1 MKEKTK
7 WIWLLLLT
15 VILVSVLYTDP
26 LAINLSSQFP
36 GFSQTDTYLSVW
48 NIWHLKKTLFAGHN
62 LFALT
67 SDYTFYPQKPPLVLH
82 NYTITSGLM
91 SLPFQLIF
99 SPLVSMNLIFFIQF
113 ILTGIGMYFLVFYFT
128 KSRFAGFWSAITL
141 AFCPYV
147 MINSCYFI
155 HFSAIWF
162 FPWFIYFLWRFLD
175 SGALKYSC
183 LAALVCA
190 LSLLEDQTYFFFL
203 TILAVFMVVARAL
216 DKNKPPDKSYIK
228 NSFAGLLIFFI
239 IAFPY
244 AWKVLIA
251 IKNTSTVFPVWPDP
265 AIDYFSLRATNLFRP
280 SPLLT
285 VYRGLPYLSTP
296 IMHIT
301 NVFAGY
307 VPLFFAF
314 FALLSLK
321 NFTPGKKRI
330 IIFWL
335 LTGAVFFFIAL
346 GPLVFGKN
354 QLLNKFSFY
363 NILCTGVLRQLRI
376 PVRFSL
382 VTLIAIYILA
392 AFGVERFIKLNRGRL
407 LSNASLG
414 LFLVVLQV
422 IEFLPMPYPLLFLK
436 APKVYSELARRGNGS
451 VILVLP
457 LGWQS
462 SYKTLGGYYKEI
474 QFYQTVHQRPIFQ
487 GQIARIEEKYFD
499 YYLSQPGFR
508 YLMNA
513 EKRTPLPGE
522 KEEVQGLLGKYNIKY
537 VVIHARY
544 FDRER
549 LDGLSEIFKG
559 YPGEIFVEYIR

>member
-15 VILVSVLYTDP
+15 IILVAVLYTDP
-26 LAINLSSQFP
+26 LAINLSTQFP
-36 GFSQTDTYLSVW
+36 GFRQTDTYLSVW
-48 NIWHLKKTLFAGHN
+48 NIWHLKKTLSAGHN
-62 LFALT
+62 FFALT
-67 SDYTFYPQKPPLVLH
+67 ADYTFYPQKPSLALH

-113 ILTGIGMYFLVFYFT
+113 ILTGVGMYFLVFYFT
-128 KSRFAGFWSAITL
+128 KSRPAGLWSAITL

-147 MINSCYFI
+147 IINSCYFL

-162 FPWFIYFLWRFLD
+162 FPWFIYFLWKFLD

-183 LAALVCA
+183 LAGLVYA

-203 TILAVFMVVARAL
+203 TILAFFMFVSRGL
-216 DKNKPPDKSYIK
+216 EKNKPSGKSYFK
-228 NSFAGLLIFFI
+228 NSLAGLLIFI
-239 IAFPY
+239 AIAFPY
-244 AWKVLIA
+244 IGKVLTA
-251 IKNTSTVFPVWPDP
+251 IKSSAAGFPVWPDR
-265 AIDYFSLRATNLFRP
+265 AIDYFSLRLINLFRP
-280 SPLLT
+280 SPLLS
-285 VYRGLPYLSTP
+285 VYKELPYLSTS
-296 IMHIT
+296 IMHVT

-321 NFTPGKKRI
+321 NFVPEKRRI

-335 LTGAVFFFIAL
+335 VTGAVFFLIAL
-346 GPLVFGKN
+346 GPLSFGKN
-354 QLLNKFSFY
+354 QFLNKFSFY
-363 NILCTGVLRQLRI
+363 NILCSGVLRQLRI

-392 AFGVERFIKLNRGRL
+392 AFGVERFMRLNRGKL

-414 LFLVVLQV
+414 LFLVTLQV
-422 IEFLPMPYPLLFLK
+422 IEFMPMPYPLLSLK
-436 APKVYSELARRGNGS
+436 VPKVYSELAGRDKDS

-474 QFYQTVHQRPIFQ
+474 QFYQTVHQHPIFQ
-487 GQIARIEEKYFD
+487 GQIARIEERYFD

-513 EKRTPLPGE
+513 EKRIPLPGE
-522 KEEVQGLLGKYNIKY
+522 REEVYGLLGKYNIKY
-537 VVIHARY
+537 VVIHAQY
-544 FDRER
+544 FDQKR
-549 LDGLSEIFKG
+549 LEGLSEIFKD
-559 YPGEIFVEYIR
+559 YPGELFVEYIR